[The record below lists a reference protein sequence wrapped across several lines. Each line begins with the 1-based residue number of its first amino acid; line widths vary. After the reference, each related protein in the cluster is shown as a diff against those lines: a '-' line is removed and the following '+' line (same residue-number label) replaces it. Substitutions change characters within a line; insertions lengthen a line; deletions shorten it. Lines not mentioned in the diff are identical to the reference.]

1 MPRNDPD
8 DTRSG
13 LPRNYLR
20 AGLLLLISEK
30 PSHGY
35 DLLERFEEFGP
46 QILDPGGLYRALRAL
61 ERDGFVE
68 SSWEHSHAG
77 PARRVYEIT
86 AAGLGWLDTWADTLR
101 ESHRF
106 LASYLARYDG
116 SAPRRR
122 RKAKTLTT
130 RAGAADG

>member
-1 MPRNDPD
+1 MPKNDPD
-8 DTRSG
+8 DARSG

-20 AGLLLLISEK
+20 AGLLLLISEA

-35 DLLERFEEFGP
+35 DLLERLEELGP
-46 QILDPGGLYRALRAL
+46 QILDPGGLYRALRSL
-61 ERDGFVE
+61 ERDGYVE

-86 AAGLGWLDTWADTLR
+86 APGLDWLDTWADTLR

-106 LASYLARYDG
+106 LDAYLTRYDG

-122 RKAKTLTT
+122 RKARSLS
-130 RAGAADG
+130 RASSAES